1 MDGLTVFLLLFSGLF
16 GRLSDPSPGFT
27 QNKLESR
34 KLECAALSQ
43 ERAHELYPSQVPEL
57 PPRGGVEPGQVL
69 ACGKRYLDYGER
81 SARDEGILSTLGKSV
96 GELVQA
102 ANALV
107 PGDVTFRVDAFYP
120 EPAVAAKIS
129 VAAKMALVERGRK
142 VSDRAP
148 LLAAGDVAVLWNLP
162 PRTAFPAACARYAA
176 EKALKDD
183 EAFLGLMI
191 VDSREMQLHAGVCVR
206 GEWKWLQ

>member
-1 MDGLTVFLLLFSGLF
+1 MDGLTVFLLLFSGLL
-16 GRLSDPSPGFT
+16 GRINDPSPGFT
-27 QNKLESR
+27 QSKAQSR

-43 ERAHELYPSQVPEL
+43 ARAHELYPSEVPEL
-57 PPRGGVEPGQVL
+57 PPRGSNVPAQAL
-69 ACGKRYLDYGER
+69 ACGQRYLDYGER
-81 SARDEGILSTLGKSV
+81 SARDEGILSSLGKSV
-96 GELVQA
+96 SELVQA

-148 LLAAGDVAVLWNLP
+148 LLAAGDVAVLWSLP
-162 PRTAFPAACARYAA
+162 PRAAFPTACARYAA

-183 EAFLGLMI
+183 EVFLGLMI
-191 VDSREMQLHAGVCVR
+191 IDSREMQLHAGVCVR
-206 GEWKWLQ
+206 GAWKWLQ

>member
-16 GRLSDPSPGFT
+16 GKISDPSPGFT
-27 QNKLESR
+27 QSKAESR
-34 KLECAALSQ
+34 KLECQALSQ
-43 ERAHELYPSQVPEL
+43 GRAHELYPSQIPER
-57 PPRGGVEPGQVL
+57 PPRGANEPAQVL

-81 SARDEGILSTLGKSV
+81 PARDEAILSSLSKSV

-107 PGDVTFRVDAFYP
+107 PGEVTFRVDAFYP
-120 EPAVAAKIS
+120 EPAVAAKIA

-148 LLAAGDVAVLWNLP
+148 LLAAGDVSVLWSLP
-162 PRTAFPAACARYAA
+162 PRTAFKVACARYAA

-183 EAFLGLMI
+183 EVFLGLMI
-191 VDSREMQLHAGVCVR
+191 VDAREMQLHAGVCVG
-206 GEWKWLQ
+206 GEWRWLQ

>member
-1 MDGLTVFLLLFSGLF
+1 MDPLTLLLLVYSGIF
-16 GRLSDPSPGFT
+16 GRLGDPSPGFT
-27 QNKLESR
+27 QSKAESR
-34 KLECAALSQ
+34 QIECAALSQ
-43 ERAHELYPSQVPEL
+43 ARAHELYPSQVPER
-57 PPRGGVEPGQVL
+57 PPRGSNEPAQVL

-81 SARDEGILSTLGKSV
+81 PARDEGILSTLGKSV
-96 GELVQA
+96 GALVQA
-102 ANALV
+102 ANAQV

-129 VAAKMALVERGRK
+129 VAAKVALVERGRK

-148 LLAAGDVAVLWNLP
+148 LLAAGDVSVLWSLP

-183 EAFLGLMI
+183 EVFLGLMI
-191 VDSREMQLHAGVCVR
+191 IDSREMQLHAGVCVR
-206 GEWKWLQ
+206 GAWKWLQ